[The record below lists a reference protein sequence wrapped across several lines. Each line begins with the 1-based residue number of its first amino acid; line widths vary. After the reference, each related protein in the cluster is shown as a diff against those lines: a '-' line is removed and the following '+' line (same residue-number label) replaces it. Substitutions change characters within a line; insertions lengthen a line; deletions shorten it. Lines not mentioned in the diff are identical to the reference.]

1 MRSRSRSYRADP
13 LAVAAL
19 LIGLVVGLV
28 VGCSSGDPELAAG
41 EAPDRVLTG
50 PQGTVGQF
58 VVECGFDRFLA
69 DDPIVMPGRS
79 GASHL
84 HQFFG
89 AVGVTVDATHA
100 DLLAGDTTCDQR
112 ADTASYWTPTL
123 IDADGDPVAPIRS
136 VAYYRAG
143 PDVDP
148 AVVVP
153 YPPGMM
159 MVAGD
164 HTAIDPQPVSLV
176 AWTCGTGGT
185 RTPAPGDCSGADSLR
200 MLVTFPDCWN
210 GVDTRSPVVPEPN
223 RHVAYSAGG
232 ECPPGH
238 PVHIPQL
245 QFAVDWPVPASA
257 EGLALSSGD
266 IHSGHA
272 DFWNAWDQHKLE
284 REVTACLR
292 RNLPCNV
299 SS

>member
-1 MRSRSRSYRADP
+1 MSPRTARTVRGA
-13 LAVAAL
+13 AIAL
-19 LIGLVVGLV
+19 LSGLA
-28 VGCSSGDPELAAG
+28 VGCSPGEPELTAG
-41 EAPDRVLTG
+41 DAPDRVLTG

-58 VVECGFDRFLA
+58 AVECGFDRFLP
-69 DDPIVMPGRS
+69 DDPIVLPGRA

-89 AVGVTVDATHA
+89 AVGVSVESEYDE
-100 DLLAGDTTCDQR
+100 LVEGDTTCDQR

-123 IDADGDPVAPIRS
+123 VDADGQPVAPIGS

-148 AVVVP
+148 TSVVA

-176 AWTCGTGGT
+176 AWTCGAGGT
-185 RTPAPGDCSGADSLR
+185 RTAEPTDCTGASSLR

-210 GVDTRSPVVPEPN
+210 GVDVRSLIVPEPN
-223 RHVAYSAGG
+223 RHVTYSVAG
-232 ECPPGH
+232 ECPAEH

-245 QFAVDWPVPASA
+245 QFAVDWPVPESVD
-257 EGLALSSGD
+257 GLALSSGD

-272 DFWNAWDQHKLE
+272 DFWNAWDQARLA
-284 REVTACLR
+284 REVTACLHR
-292 RNLPCNV
+292 DLPCTV
-299 SS
+299 SG

>member
-1 MRSRSRSYRADP
+1 MRSRYRSSRADA
-13 LAVAAL
+13 LAAAAL
-19 LIGLVVGLV
+19 LIGLAG
-28 VGCSSGDPELAAG
+28 GCSSGDPELAAG

-50 PQGTVGQF
+50 PQGAVGQF

-89 AVGVTVDATHA
+89 AVGVTVDSTYD
-100 DLLAGDTTCDQR
+100 DLLAGATTCDQQ

-123 IDADGDPVAPIRS
+123 IDAEGDRVAPFRS

-148 AVVVP
+148 AVVAP

-159 MVAGD
+159 MVAGA
-164 HTAIDPQPVSLV
+164 HAAIDPQPVSLV

-185 RTPAPGDCSGADSLR
+185 RTSEPTDCTGADSLR

-210 GVDTRSPVVPEPN
+210 GVDARSPIVPEPN
-223 RHVAYSAGG
+223 RHVAYSEAG
-232 ECPPGH
+232 ECPPTH

-245 QFAVDWPVPASA
+245 QFAVDWPVPASVDR
-257 EGLALSSGD
+257 LALSSGD

-272 DFWNAWDQHKLE
+272 DFWNAWDQQKLE

-299 SS
+299 SG